1 MLFFLLGVD
10 GLNFDCILVLF
21 TELLFGVMIM
31 IKNNEKAI
39 QEAAYFI
46 WQNAGCP
53 QGQDEYFWSMAVE
66 QINNSCK
73 KSCAS
78 KKSSSCKAVK
88 ASASKKSTASAKSS
102 KSTKKSK

>member
-1 MLFFLLGVD
+1 
-10 GLNFDCILVLF
+10 
-21 TELLFGVMIM
+21 M

-73 KSCAS
+73 KSCSS
-78 KKSSSCKAVK
+78 KKSSSCKTSASSK
-88 ASASKKSTASAKSS
+88 ASSTKKSTASAKPA
-102 KSTKKSK
+102 KTAKKSK

>member
-1 MLFFLLGVD
+1 
-10 GLNFDCILVLF
+10 
-21 TELLFGVMIM
+21 MIM

-73 KSCAS
+73 KSCSS
-78 KKSSSCKAVK
+78 KKSSSCKVS
-88 ASASKKSTASAKSS
+88 ASSKTSSSKKSTASVKSAKTT
-102 KSTKKSK
+102 KTAKKSK

>member
-1 MLFFLLGVD
+1 
-10 GLNFDCILVLF
+10 
-21 TELLFGVMIM
+21 M

-66 QINNSCK
+66 QINSLSSCSK
-73 KSCAS
+73 KSCSSSS
-78 KKSSSCKAVK
+78 KKTS
-88 ASASKKSTASAKSS
+88 
-102 KSTKKSK
+102 STKKTTASTKSSTAKKTSKK